1 MLIAEIQKRNLMVLE
16 KAQKIDSLI
25 HQFSEKD
32 LNTNVYEITEGYSF
46 YMLISSL
53 LPQMKSPL
61 VEKFLC
67 KKMNYQLVPSS
78 FNKGDAKDNNNNYYE
93 FKVSFTNKDEK
104 LNIRQI
110 RPCQNF
116 DFYYCFYINEN
127 DIDKSVFFVLT
138 KDEMLKEIEKCGSYT
153 HGTKEAN
160 ESNQNKEISI
170 TIDVYNIKNTT
181 TKRWYDLYLDV
192 DLKEEILYR

>member
-1 MLIAEIQKRNLMVLE
+1 MLISEIQKQNLMVLE
-16 KAQKIDSLI
+16 KAQKVDSLI

-32 LNTNVYEITEGYSF
+32 LNTNVYEITEGHSF

-53 LPQMKSPL
+53 TPPSKGSL

-67 KKMNYQLVPSS
+67 KKMNYQRVPSS

-93 FKVSFTNKDEK
+93 FKTSFTNKDEK

-110 RPCQNF
+110 RPWQNV
-116 DFYYCFYINEN
+116 DFYYCSYINEN

-138 KDEMLKEIEKCGSYT
+138 KDEMLKEIEECGNYT
-153 HGTKEAN
+153 HGTKKAN
-160 ESNQNKEISI
+160 ENNQNKEFSI

-181 TKRWYDLYLDV
+181 TKRWYDLYLDTN
-192 DLKEEILYR
+192 LKEKILYR